1 MDKQT
6 MMTPP
11 KMKEGDLCTMLMQL
25 FADNFVTYFKSH
37 SYHFN
42 VEGPMFAQDHAL
54 LQEIYEFLHEQH
66 DGLGE
71 QIRQL
76 NKGTPCSLKEVL
88 KMTEIVECDSPKK
101 PSKEMFTWL
110 NEDFDCLCEC
120 AQKIYDEAD
129 MECYGGLATFVGDY
143 IRDLSKLNW
152 KVRATLG
159 KSFK

>member
-1 MDKQT
+1 MAT
-6 MMTPP
+6 MTPP
-11 KMKEGDLCTMLMQL
+11 KMKDSDLCTMLMQL

-37 SYHFN
+37 TYHFN

-66 DGLGE
+66 DGIGE

-88 KMTEIVECDSPKK
+88 SMTDMVECDSPKK

-110 NEDFDCLCEC
+110 NEDFDLLCNS